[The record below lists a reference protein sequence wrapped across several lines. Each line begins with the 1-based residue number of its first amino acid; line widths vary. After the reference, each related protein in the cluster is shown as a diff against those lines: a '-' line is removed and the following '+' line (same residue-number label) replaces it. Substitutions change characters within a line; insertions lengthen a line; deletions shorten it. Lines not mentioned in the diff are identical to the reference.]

1 MKNTLLGNTGLSV
14 SPVGMGVLPI
24 GPNQRNLPL
33 KEGAQ
38 VIKYA
43 LSRGIN
49 FIDTAQ
55 YYRTYPYIREAMRQ
69 LKNESSLASRPVICS
84 KCLGADYESM
94 KDAVEEARDALDID
108 VIDIFLLH
116 EVRSGQF
123 AERAGAWEYLN
134 KAKTCLLYTSRC
146 V

>member
-1 MKNTLLGNTGLSV
+1 MYPQIDIYITIILDYNLKRKGFHMKNTLLGNTGLSV

-43 LSRGIN
+43 LGRGIN

-69 LKNESSLASRPVICS
+69 LKDESHGLSSVPNVWAPI
-84 KCLGADYESM
+84 M
-94 KDAVEEARDALDID
+94 
-108 VIDIFLLH
+108 
-116 EVRSGQF
+116 
-123 AERAGAWEYLN
+123 N
-134 KAKTCLLYTSRC
+134 P
-146 V
+146 

>member
-43 LSRGIN
+43 LGRGIN

-69 LKNESSLASRPVICS
+69 LKDEPDEKQLEVAIAAMKAVLPENDTPYFEGLCDLNGEPLREEEKHQDKQQAEEEEKDES
-84 KCLGADYESM
+84 
-94 KDAVEEARDALDID
+94 
-108 VIDIFLLH
+108 
-116 EVRSGQF
+116 
-123 AERAGAWEYLN
+123 
-134 KAKTCLLYTSRC
+134 TT
-146 V
+146 

>member
-1 MKNTLLGNTGLSV
+1 MKKGREDGHRSQDQRTQNTQRTYSGAV
-14 SPVGMGVLPI
+14 SYTHLI

-43 LSRGIN
+43 LGRGIN

-69 LKNESSLASRPVICS
+69 LKDESSLASRPVICS

-108 VIDIFLLH
+108 VIDIFPVSYTHLAVYKRQLPGYLL
-116 EVRSGQF
+116 
-123 AERAGAWEYLN
+123 
-134 KAKTCLLYTSRC
+134 
-146 V
+146 